1 MNRGRG
7 KKDRDNRSN
16 GIEILMSDSFA
27 KINPTDPFILA
38 KQAAERSEIDPIP
51 PLDHFVCLLYRRKRE
66 LKRGNE
72 MVSVLLAA
80 VKDKELN
87 LEDVIIQS
95 RCFTVSMF

>member
-38 KQAAERSEIDPIP
+38 KQAARRSEIDPIP

-66 LKRGNE
+66 LTRGNE
-72 MVSVLLAA
+72 MVSVNH
-80 VKDKELN
+80 LN
-87 LEDVIIQS
+87 FMRRPDDFITGVWVDS
-95 RCFTVSMF
+95 RNYGH